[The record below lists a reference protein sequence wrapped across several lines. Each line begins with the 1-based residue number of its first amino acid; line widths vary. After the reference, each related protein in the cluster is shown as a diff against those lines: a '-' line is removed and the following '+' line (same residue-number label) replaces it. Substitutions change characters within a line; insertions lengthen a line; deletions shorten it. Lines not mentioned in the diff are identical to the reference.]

1 MNLTNY
7 SEKLSAISDVIIAN
21 DSNIG
26 ALYTALHQMK
36 SIFQEVA
43 VVNPD
48 SPEYITD
55 LHHATGKAI
64 GPRWAELCIDDLMRT
79 KRFSKGTYHAI
90 VDTLAKKKGEPVVL
104 LYVGTGPFA
113 TLVMHLTTQFK
124 PEELQFIFVEV
135 NPVSLAYLKNCIN
148 NLGVE
153 AYVKKIISLDAT
165 TLQLENP
172 EEIDILLMECLQYA
186 LVKEQQVA
194 LTYHLI
200 PQLRDD
206 VILVPSEIKL
216 STCLI
221 NSKIKMQN
229 SLTNTEAHYYKNI
242 QPIFILSK
250 EEIQNRKQTSSSN
263 NVLQFE
269 PITSLI
275 AEEKNQ
281 YTRISINTEI
291 TVYGDQKLRID
302 ECSLTM
308 NYKLS
313 DIDAVKDKS
322 SVTTQYIVDESPHF
336 IIKWN

>member
-1 MNLTNY
+1 M
-7 SEKLSAISDVIIAN
+7 
-21 DSNIG
+21 
-26 ALYTALHQMK
+26 
-36 SIFQEVA
+36 
-43 VVNPD
+43 
-48 SPEYITD
+48 
-55 LHHATGKAI
+55 
-64 GPRWAELCIDDLMRT
+64 
-79 KRFSKGTYHAI
+79 
-90 VDTLAKKKGEPVVL
+90 VL

-135 NPVSLAYLKNCIN
+135 NPVSLAYLKNCIT

-153 AYVKKIISLDAT
+153 AYVKKIISVDAT

-172 EEIDILLMECLQYA
+172 EEIDVLLMECLQYA

-250 EEIQNRKQTSSSN
+250 EEIQNKKQTSSSN
-263 NVLQFE
+263 NILQFE

-275 AEEKNQ
+275 AEEKDQ

-291 TVYGDQKLRID
+291 TVYGDQKLQID